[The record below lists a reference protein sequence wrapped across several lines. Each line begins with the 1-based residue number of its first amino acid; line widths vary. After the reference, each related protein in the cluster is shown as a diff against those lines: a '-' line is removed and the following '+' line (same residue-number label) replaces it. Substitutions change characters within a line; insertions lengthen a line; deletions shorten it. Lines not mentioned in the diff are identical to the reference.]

1 MHVVAFAPSLRA
13 VLDEAGGVTADGFP
27 LTSCTVAS
35 FPAQIAIP
43 VVLAVYTQG
52 GTEYDPRRYIVVTS
66 PERERISTLECA
78 WHWPDKP
85 GVPVKF
91 WVMTRNLPMVVQ
103 TAGIYTVGLY
113 DSPDGTET
121 DHLFPLPVAKA
132 NPFAPPPPPPTTRM

>member
-43 VVLAVYTQG
+43 VVLAAYTKG
-52 GTEYDPRRYIVVTS
+52 GSDYDPRRYIVATS

-103 TAGIYTVGLY
+103 AAGVYTIGLY
-113 DSPDGTET
+113 DSPDGTAT

-132 NPFAPPPPPPTTRM
+132 NPFAPSAPEPTTPM